1 MMNAAIDLLR
11 AWAEHG
17 SEEAF
22 AELVARHIDFV
33 YSVAL
38 RKVAGDGGLATE
50 VAQTVFVDLARKARA
65 LRAEGSL
72 AGWLHRHTCYA
83 AAAAL
88 RRERRRHAREQMAAA
103 MHALEHDSSP
113 DWSSLTPLLDDAVNA
128 LGEADRRAILL
139 RFYER
144 RNLHTVGDVLG
155 VSDDAAQKRVSRA
168 PERLRVWLGRR
179 GVTSS
184 TAALAGLLG
193 AHSVTAAPAGT
204 ALVVTTGALATAGA
218 AAGAGTGTLNL
229 VELMM
234 HLKTKVAVVAA
245 VAVALTGS
253 LVWQEHA
260 IARTRLDNQDRA
272 GALEQLRL
280 EPNVQAAQA
289 QADAKTERAPDER
302 ADLER
307 LRTEVATLRA
317 QLEKARAARFATAG
331 TAAKGG
337 GQGARRPGFISVRDA
352 RDVGSATT
360 ETLFQTMFWAMARG
374 DTNRVIELADW
385 SAEGAQQQKEV
396 MAHELANVAA
406 DATRPGALDIEFRA
420 VRQVPLPDG
429 DTAEIIEM
437 SREHSLERVAL
448 RARRAGAEW
457 RLVVDKNGPQEV
469 DLGADLNRD

>member
-1 MMNAAIDLLR
+1 MTNAAIDLLR

-38 RKVAGDGGLATE
+38 RKVAGNGGLATE

-88 RRERRRHAREQMAAA
+88 RRERRRYAREQLAAA
-103 MHALEHDSSP
+103 MHALEQDSSP
-113 DWSSLTPLLDDAVNA
+113 DWSSLAPLLDDAVNA

-144 RNLHTVGDVLG
+144 RDLHTVGDVLG

-168 PERLRVWLGRR
+168 LERLRVWLGRR

-204 ALVVTTGALATAGA
+204 ALIVTTGALATAGA
-218 AAGAGTGTLNL
+218 AACAGAGTLTL

-245 VAVALTGS
+245 VAVALTAP

-260 IARTRLDNQDRA
+260 IARTRLDNRDRA
-272 GALEQLRL
+272 AALEQLRL
-280 EPNVQAAQA
+280 EANVQTAQA

-307 LRTEVATLRA
+307 LRTEVAALRA
-317 QLEKARAARFATAG
+317 QLEKARAARLATA
-331 TAAKGG
+331 GG
-337 GQGARRPGFISVRDA
+337 GQGARRPGFISARDA

-360 ETLFQTMFWAMARG
+360 EALFQTMFWAVARG
-374 DTNRVIELADW
+374 DTNRLMELADW

-406 DATRPGALDIEFRA
+406 DAARPGALDMEFRV

-437 SREHSLERVAL
+437 SREDSLDRVAL

-457 RLVVDKNGPQEV
+457 RLVVGRNGPQEV

>member
-1 MMNAAIDLLR
+1 
-11 AWAEHG
+11 
-17 SEEAF
+17 
-22 AELVARHIDFV
+22 
-33 YSVAL
+33 
-38 RKVAGDGGLATE
+38 
-50 VAQTVFVDLARKARA
+50 
-65 LRAEGSL
+65 
-72 AGWLHRHTCYA
+72 
-83 AAAAL
+83 
-88 RRERRRHAREQMAAA
+88 

-113 DWSSLTPLLDDAVNA
+113 DWSSLAPLLDDAVNA

-144 RNLHTVGDVLG
+144 RDLHTVGDVLG

-168 PERLRVWLGRR
+168 LEKLRVWLGRR

-204 ALVVTTGALATAGA
+204 ALIVTTGALATAGA
-218 AAGAGTGTLNL
+218 AAGAGTGTLTL

-245 VAVALTGS
+245 VAVALTGT
-253 LVWQEHA
+253 LVWKEHA
-260 IARTRLDNQDRA
+260 IARTRLDNRDRA
-272 GALEQLRL
+272 AALEQLRL

-331 TAAKGG
+331 AAAKGG
-337 GQGARRPGFISVRDA
+337 GGQGSRRPGFISARDA

-360 ETLFQTMFWAMARG
+360 EALFQTMFWAMARG

-396 MAHELANVAA
+396 MARQLASFVA
-406 DATRPGALDIEFRA
+406 DAARPGALDVEFRV

-429 DTAEIIEM
+429 DTAEIVEM

-457 RLVVDKNGPQEV
+457 RLVVDRNGPQEV

>member
-1 MMNAAIDLLR
+1 MNAAIDLLR

-38 RKVAGDGGLATE
+38 RKMAGNGGLATE

-88 RRERRRHAREQMAAA
+88 RRERRRYAREQLAAA

-113 DWSSLTPLLDDAVNA
+113 DWSSLAPLLDDAVNA

-144 RNLHTVGDVLG
+144 RDLHTVGDVLG

-168 PERLRVWLGRR
+168 LERLRVWLGRR

-184 TAALAGLLG
+184 SAALAGLLG

-204 ALVVTTGALATAGA
+204 ALIVTTGALAA
-218 AAGAGTGTLNL
+218 AAAAACAGTGALTL

-234 HLKTKVAVVAA
+234 HLKTKVALAAA
-245 VAVALTGS
+245 VAVALTVS

-260 IARTRLDNQDRA
+260 IARTRLDNRDRA
-272 GALEQLRL
+272 GTLEQLRL
-280 EPNVQAAQA
+280 EANVQAAQA
-289 QADAKTERAPDER
+289 QADAKTERAPEER

-317 QLEKARAARFATAG
+317 QLEKARAARLATA
-331 TAAKGG
+331 GG
-337 GQGARRPGFISVRDA
+337 GQGARRPGFISARDA

-360 ETLFQTMFWAMARG
+360 EALFQTMFWAMARG

-396 MAHELANVAA
+396 MAHELAEVAA
-406 DATRPGALDIEFRA
+406 DAASLDIEFRL

-437 SREHSLERVAL
+437 SHEHSLDRMAL

>member
-1 MMNAAIDLLR
+1 MNAAIDLLR

-38 RKVAGDGGLATE
+38 RKVAGNGGLATE
-50 VAQTVFVDLARKARA
+50 VAQTVFVDLARKART

-88 RRERRRHAREQMAAA
+88 RREQRRHAREQMAAA
-103 MHALEHDSSP
+103 MHALEHDSST
-113 DWSSLTPLLDDAVNA
+113 DWSSLAPLLDDAVNA

-144 RNLHTVGDVLG
+144 QNLHTVGGVLG
-155 VSDDAAQKRVSRA
+155 VSDDAAQKRVTRA
-168 PERLRVWLGRR
+168 LEKLRVWLGRR

-204 ALVVTTGALATAGA
+204 ALIVTTGALATAGA
-218 AAGAGTGTLNL
+218 AAGAGTGTLTL
-229 VELMM
+229 AELMM
-234 HLKTKVAVVAA
+234 HLKTKAAVVAA
-245 VAVALTGS
+245 VAVALSGP

-260 IARTRLDNQDRA
+260 IARTRLDNRDRA
-272 GALEQLRL
+272 APLEQLRL
-280 EPNVQAAQA
+280 EPNLQAAQA
-289 QADAKTERAPDER
+289 QADANTERAPDER
-302 ADLER
+302 AGLER

-317 QLEKARAARFATAG
+317 QLEKARAARSATAG
-331 TAAKGG
+331 AA
-337 GQGARRPGFISVRDA
+337 QGARRPGFISVHDA

-360 ETLFQTMFWAMARG
+360 EALFQTMFWAMARG

-385 SAEGAQQQKEV
+385 SAEGAQHQKEV
-396 MAHELANVAA
+396 MARELANIDA
-406 DATRPGALDIEFRA
+406 DAARPGALDIEFRV

-437 SREHSLERVAL
+437 SRGQSLERMAL
-448 RARRAGAEW
+448 RARRAS
-457 RLVVDKNGPQEV
+457 NT
-469 DLGADLNRD
+469 